1 MKILVSCS
9 CSSSLIL
16 LKLFSPLIRTA
27 MKYWHSRRR
36 RRRRSTPSVCH
47 YIVVLHRQWFI
58 SWISQTPSFSSL
70 IEFSRSHEATITTVE
85 LTFTTDYLQVS
96 QRRKFHGRTAK
107 RLKRET
113 LSRNWTDF
121 FHFLFVSVS
130 VFILVLLLL
139 LFLFYTKCYIISLVV
154 MRSRS
159 SCDSAFQETNYK
171 WLTSFDWDEISRSCF
186 GLCFFFFFHNIHQ
199 R

>member
-16 LKLFSPLIRTA
+16 LKLFSPLIHTV
-27 MKYWHSRRR
+27 MKYWHSRRCC
-36 RRRRSTPSVCH
+36 RRRRSAPSVCH

-70 IEFSRSHEATITTVE
+70 RVQLQSRGDDHNRRINFSDWLSA
-85 LTFTTDYLQVS
+85 VS
-96 QRRKFHGRTAK
+96 PRRKFHGRTAK

-121 FHFLFVSVS
+121 FF
-130 VFILVLLLL
+130 
-139 LFLFYTKCYIISLVV
+139 LFLFSSSFFCHAVV
-154 MRSRS
+154 VVFFTL
-159 SCDSAFQETNYK
+159 SAT
-171 WLTSFDWDEISRSCF
+171 
-186 GLCFFFFFHNIHQ
+186 
-199 R
+199 

>member
-16 LKLFSPLIRTA
+16 LKLFSPLIRTV

-36 RRRRSTPSVCH
+36 SAPSVCH

-70 IEFSRSHEATITTVE
+70 RVQLQSRGDDHNRRINFNDWLSA
-85 LTFTTDYLQVS
+85 VS
-96 QRRKFHGRTAK
+96 PRRKFHGRTAK

-186 GLCFFFFFHNIHQ
+186 GLCQKKKKKSPTNIH
-199 R
+199 